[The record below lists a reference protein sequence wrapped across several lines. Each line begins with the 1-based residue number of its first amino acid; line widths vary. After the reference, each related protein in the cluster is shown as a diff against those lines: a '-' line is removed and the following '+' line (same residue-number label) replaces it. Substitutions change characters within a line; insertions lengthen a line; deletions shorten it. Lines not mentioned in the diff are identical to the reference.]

1 MKTTLAMTMVM
12 ALENS
17 VGISGFGSQSS
28 EFLVMATKVD
38 LGVLGFSV
46 TVATLR
52 SQGSQ
57 SPCGIEMSYAVPV
70 LPLHAPPFLDGSLSS
85 TSHNS
90 STVGG
95 ESSEGSNRVEM
106 KPAVNGY
113 KWRLVISYEG
123 TKYAGWQYQVSP
135 PTVQCFLEKALNCAT
150 KLERKDLCLVGG
162 RKNRC
167 RSSRVRPGPFQVAHF
182 VTPFNYGSLDGIH
195 AALNGILPDDIRV
208 REISPA
214 VPEFHARFSAEG
226 KTYHYKIYN
235 DAVMDPMQRHFAY
248 HSACK
253 LNADVMREAAKHFVG
268 IHNFSAFANTSNS
281 DRVRN
286 PVKSIFRFD
295 VVEMGALLQLEV
307 EGSGFLYRQVRNMV
321 ALLLQVGREALP
333 PDIVPSMLASQDRR
347 ELAKYVMFAPPHG
360 LCLVNVMYNKDHLRL
375 PPDCP
380 TGSFGKHHT
389 ITKCKLPFY

>member
-1 MKTTLAMTMVM
+1 
-12 ALENS
+12 
-17 VGISGFGSQSS
+17 
-28 EFLVMATKVD
+28 
-38 LGVLGFSV
+38 
-46 TVATLR
+46 
-52 SQGSQ
+52 
-57 SPCGIEMSYAVPV
+57 MSYAVPV

-95 ESSEGSNRVEM
+95 ENSEGSNRVEM

-150 KLERKDLCLVGG
+150 KLERKDLCLVGAG
-162 RKNRC
+162 RTDAG
-167 RSSRVRPGPFQVAHF
+167 VHALGQVAHF